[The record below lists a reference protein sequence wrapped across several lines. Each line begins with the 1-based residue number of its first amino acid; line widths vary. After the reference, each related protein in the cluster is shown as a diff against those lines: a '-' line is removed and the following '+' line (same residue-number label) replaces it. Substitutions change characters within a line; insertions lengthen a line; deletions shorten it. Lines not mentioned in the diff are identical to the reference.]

1 MAENSHPHHDPVI
14 PLRPASWMLVIFGIV
29 LLAFC
34 PGCQGSSTGAG
45 SFPETLS
52 PAMTYEVINAYPH
65 DPTAFTQGLIY
76 HNGYLYES
84 TGLYGQSSL
93 RQVELVN
100 GEVLQQVNLP
110 PDTFGEGLTLWED
123 KLLQLTWR
131 EETGFIYD
139 REDFTLL
146 GQFTYPTEGWGLTH
160 DGERLIM
167 TDGSHLLYFIDPA
180 SFQVTGSI
188 PVLDQGEPVERL
200 NELEFIN
207 GRVFANSW
215 LTDEIVRIDPETGEV
230 LGWVELRGLLPE
242 DLRNP
247 DTDVLNGIAY
257 DPEGNR
263 LWVTGKNW
271 PQLYEIRLVPVSV
284 DD

>member
-1 MAENSHPHHDPVI
+1 
-14 PLRPASWMLVIFGIV
+14 
-29 LLAFC
+29 
-34 PGCQGSSTGAG
+34 
-45 SFPETLS
+45 
-52 PAMTYEVINAYPH
+52 MTYEVINEYPH

>member
-14 PLRPASWMLVIFGIV
+14 PLRPASWMLVIFVTI
-29 LLAFC
+29 LLAVS

-45 SFPETLS
+45 SIPETLS

-84 TGLYGQSSL
+84 TGLYSQSSL
-93 RQVELVN
+93 RQVELVT

-123 KLLQLTWR
+123 TLLQLTWR
-131 EETGFIYD
+131 EGTGFIYD

-160 DGERLIM
+160 DGDRLIM
-167 TDGSHLLYFIDPA
+167 TDGSHYLFFIDPA
-180 SFQVTGSI
+180 SFQVTDSVA
-188 PVLDQGEPVERL
+188 VLDQGEPVERL

-207 GRVFANSW
+207 GQVFANIW
-215 LTDEIVRIDPETGEV
+215 LTDEIVRIDPTSGAV
-230 LGWVELRGLLPE
+230 LGWVDLHGLLPE

-271 PQLYEIRLVPVSV
+271 PQLYEIRLVAVSV